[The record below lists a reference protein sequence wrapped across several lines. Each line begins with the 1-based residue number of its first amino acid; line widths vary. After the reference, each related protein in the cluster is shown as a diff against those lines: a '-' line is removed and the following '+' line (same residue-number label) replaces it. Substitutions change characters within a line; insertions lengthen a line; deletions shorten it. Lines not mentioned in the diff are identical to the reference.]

1 MKVKELIEILN
12 RCDGDSEVYVNFK
25 TDNPIEEEQYP
36 IQRVY
41 TVIYPSIGETTTYI
55 NASD

>member
-12 RCDGDSEVYVNFK
+12 RCDGDSEVYVNFNS
-25 TDNPIEEEQYP
+25 DNPIEEERCP

-41 TVIYPSIGETTTYI
+41 AVTYPSIGETATYI

>member
-1 MKVKELIEILN
+1 MKVLDLITILN
-12 RCDGDSEVYVNFK
+12 RCDGDSEVYVNFN

-41 TVIYPSIGETTTYI
+41 AVTYPSIGETTTYI

>member
-12 RCDGDSEVYVNFK
+12 RCDGSSEVYINYT

-41 TVIYPSIGETTTYI
+41 TVAYPSTGEITTYI

>member
-12 RCDGDSEVYVNFK
+12 RCDGDSEVYVNFN

-41 TVIYPSIGETTTYI
+41 AVTYPSIGETTIYI

>member
-12 RCDGDSEVYVNFK
+12 RCDGDSEVYVNFD

-41 TVIYPSIGETTTYI
+41 TVTYPSTGEITTYI